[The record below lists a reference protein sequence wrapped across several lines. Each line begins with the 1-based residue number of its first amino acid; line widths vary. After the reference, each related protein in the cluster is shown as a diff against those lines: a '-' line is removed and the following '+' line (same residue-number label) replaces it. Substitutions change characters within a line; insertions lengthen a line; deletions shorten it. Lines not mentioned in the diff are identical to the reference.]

1 MPGAG
6 CQLVQEDSQLG
17 DRARRE
23 RERVAEDV
31 VGQLLAVRRH
41 YVLVVKTARVLN
53 AVMTSTQA
61 AVHTTHHHVLVNA
74 VMTSTQ
80 AAVHTTQHHIL
91 VVKTA
96 RVLNAVMTSTQ
107 AAVHTSQHHVL
118 VVKTARVLWSMCAG
132 HADEPST

>member
-53 AVMTSTQA
+53 AVVTSTQA
-61 AVHTTHHHVLVNA
+61 AVHTTH
-74 VMTSTQ
+74 
-80 AAVHTTQHHIL
+80 
-91 VVKTA
+91 
-96 RVLNAVMTSTQ
+96 
-107 AAVHTSQHHVL
+107 HHVL